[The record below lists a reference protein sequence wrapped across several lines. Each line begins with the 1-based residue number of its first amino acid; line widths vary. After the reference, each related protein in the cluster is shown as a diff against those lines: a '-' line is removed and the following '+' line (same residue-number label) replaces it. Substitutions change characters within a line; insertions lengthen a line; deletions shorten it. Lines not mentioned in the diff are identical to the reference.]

1 MNRFLTGASIGIAVL
16 VALLVTGFL
25 WGTAITEQGV
35 EQAIRRNF
43 TAAGKLSQLQVAG
56 EKMRRFEKEMFI
68 YVAMPDKRAGYVK
81 EFDAAYSRLLELMD
95 EALAPSGTAFTDAE
109 RRDLLR
115 WKEAASFYAG
125 EFNGLARRA
134 ADLSTGSMTAEQRA
148 ALTIDFNDRIKAGK
162 DRFRDLLNGTEKLRE
177 AKEARAQ
184 QIAAELQPIFSR
196 LRMGTLVGGLALVGA
211 VLMILRSQTRVRR
224 DASPAAALAAAQS
237 RT

>member
-68 YVAMPDKRAGYVK
+68 YVAVPDKRAGYVK

-95 EALAPSGTAFTDAE
+95 DALAPSGTAFTDAE

-115 WKEAASFYAG
+115 WKEAANFYGG
-125 EFNGLARRA
+125 EFHGLVRRA
-134 ADLSTGSMTAEQRA
+134 SDLQTGSLSAEQRA
-148 ALTIDFNDRIKAGK
+148 ALTVDFNDRIKAGK
-162 DRFRDLLNGTEKLRE
+162 DRFRELLAGTEKLRE
-177 AKEARAQ
+177 SKEARAQ

-196 LRMGTLVGGLALVGA
+196 LRMGTLIGGLVLVGA
-211 VLMILRSQTRVRR
+211 VLMILRSQSRVRR
-224 DASPAAALAAAQS
+224 DVSRAAPLAAA
-237 RT
+237 

>member
-16 VALLVTGFL
+16 VAVLVAGFL

-68 YVAMPDKRAGYVK
+68 YVAVPDKRVGYVK
-81 EFDAAYSRLLELMD
+81 EFDAAYTRLLELMD

-115 WKEAASFYAG
+115 WKEAAVFYSS

-134 ADLSTGSMTAEQRA
+134 ADLSTGSLTAEQRA

-162 DRFRDLLNGTEKLRE
+162 DRFRELLTGTEKLRE

-184 QIAAELQPIFSR
+184 QIATELQPIFSR
-196 LRMGTLVGGLALVGA
+196 LRVGTLVGGLALVGA

-224 DASPAAALAAAQS
+224 DAPQAAPLAAAQS